1 MIDYYQLSKSN
12 KAVIEA
18 YMRGY
23 RVSEDGSII
32 GLKGSTINGKIS
44 SKNYK
49 WITIRIGSKS
59 FVVFIHRLQAYQ
71 KFGEKIFEPG
81 ILVRHLNN
89 DPLDNSWD
97 NIDIGTDKDN
107 FHDRDPEDVSKVMK
121 EVGLQRRKYNYEEI
135 KRLRSEGMSYSQL
148 AELCETSKSQIYYI
162 CNEIDYG
169 KIRRNRKK

>member
-1 MIDYYQLSKSN
+1 MIDYDQLSNSN
-12 KAVIEA
+12 RAIIEA

-23 RVSEDGSII
+23 RMTKDGQMI
-32 GLKGSTINGKIS
+32 GGRGKIVRGKLS
-44 SKNYK
+44 EGYK
-49 WITIRIGSKS
+49 SITLRDHGSCFCVK
-59 FVVFIHRLQAYQ
+59 FHRLQAYQ

-135 KRLRSEGMSYSQL
+135 KRLRSEGMSYSKL

-169 KIRRNRKK
+169 KIRRNKKK